1 MAAFII
7 FKTIGMN
14 LVGKEETLRND
25 VPAKGKTGF
34 GQVMQKMDFT
44 GLFPHGSPSPS
55 PGAISS
61 RSLPALRQ
69 RTTAENGGKWRLL
82 AEPRNPHL
90 SRQPRRGAGRADPGP
105 VLLRAS
111 RSVSRGGPGGSV
123 MESALRFGVFLLIL
137 PLIRAAEPAES
148 PAGPAVP
155 PDTRAASRPPAP
167 VTDVAKL
174 CVCDLLVA
182 QCDVNCC
189 CDPDCSAA
197 DFSLFTTCS
206 IPIVTGDR
214 RLCTQ
219 KAAVY
224 SLDVEANPPERIFT
238 LTDLVNPSVFCI
250 HAANYEQALYFSP
263 PEIPTAENFDQLLK
277 EFGSATFSAEPDSWI
292 IDTESQNPD
301 ANETYRYEYGVPIQT
316 VDAFLRLPSPV
327 VSSWCSD
334 ANPAGF
340 LVNQATKCTR
350 AVRVENCGS
359 VEAVSMLFYTNSSI
373 LAVPKS
379 SQMVN
384 ITVQS
389 IIVQSLSGM
398 RTLLNGSEVPRLP
411 VTLGELC
418 INIVLE
424 VSYHITYTDTGEII
438 EAAASF
444 VLGAINKAALSI
456 QQSFEISF
464 TQVNTTPVPLS
475 GNPGYVVGLPI
486 RAGFRPQG
494 YPFLAKILTSG
505 IIQNTNKYSQLTIMQ
520 STSKQ
525 DCLAAQGARTP
536 ILFGYNMVSGCKL
549 RITAAMKCQPLSQT
563 LLDLLKGQNFPEYV
577 ASFGNSQ
584 AQDVFDWVPVI
595 THFHTSEQSSCQI
608 PVSLEIEVKWTK
620 YGSLVNPQARIVNVT
635 AAITT
640 TTLKQLPSGRQRTIP
655 VMSSVVFTDISSP
668 AEPGYKAWPTI
679 NIRLPFDFFFP
690 FV

>member
-1 MAAFII
+1 M
-7 FKTIGMN
+7 
-14 LVGKEETLRND
+14 
-25 VPAKGKTGF
+25 
-34 GQVMQKMDFT
+34 
-44 GLFPHGSPSPS
+44 
-55 PGAISS
+55 
-61 RSLPALRQ
+61 
-69 RTTAENGGKWRLL
+69 
-82 AEPRNPHL
+82 
-90 SRQPRRGAGRADPGP
+90 
-105 VLLRAS
+105 
-111 RSVSRGGPGGSV
+111 GGPGASA
-123 MESALRFGVFLLIL
+123 MELMLTFGVFLLIL
-137 PLIRAAEPAES
+137 PLLRAAEPSVEPADS
-148 PAGPAVP
+148 AAGPAVP

-206 IPIVTGDR
+206 VPVVTGDS

-250 HAANYEQALYFSP
+250 HAANYKQALYFSP

-277 EFGSATFSAEPDSWI
+277 EFGGATFSAEPDSWS

-340 LVNQATKCTR
+340 LVNQATKCIR
-350 AVRVENCGS
+350 AVRVETCGS
-359 VEAVSMLFYTNSSI
+359 VEAVSMLFYINSSI

-379 SQMVN
+379 SQVVN
-384 ITVQS
+384 ISVQS
-389 IIVQSLSGM
+389 IAVQSLSGT
-398 RTLLNGSEVPRLP
+398 RTLLNESDVLRLP
-411 VTLGELC
+411 VPLDELC
-418 INIVLE
+418 INIVLG

-438 EAAASF
+438 AAAASF

-464 TQVNTTPVPLS
+464 TQS
-475 GNPGYVVGLPI
+475 
-486 RAGFRPQG
+486 
-494 YPFLAKILTSG
+494 
-505 IIQNTNKYSQLTIMQ
+505 TNRYTQLTIMQ
-520 STSKQ
+520 STSNQ

-536 ILFGYNMVSGCKL
+536 ILFGYNVVSGCKL
-549 RITAAMKCQPLSQT
+549 RIPAAVKCQPLSQT

-577 ASFGNSQ
+577 AAFGNSQ
-584 AQDVFDWVPVI
+584 AQDVFEWVPVI
-595 THFHTSEQSSCQI
+595 THLHTAEQSSCQI

-640 TTLKQLPSGRQRTIP
+640 STLKQLPSGRQRTIP

-679 NIRLPFDFFFP
+679 NVRLPFDFFFP